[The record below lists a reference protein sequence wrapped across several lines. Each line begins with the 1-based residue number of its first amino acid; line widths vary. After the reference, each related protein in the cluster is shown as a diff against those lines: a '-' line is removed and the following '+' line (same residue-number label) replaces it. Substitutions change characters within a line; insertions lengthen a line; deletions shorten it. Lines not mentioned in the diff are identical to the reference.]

1 MIMKKTFYSFFILFT
16 ALQLSFAQRV
26 VLIEQFTNS
35 GCPPCAASTPPVFNY
50 VNNNPADVVAI
61 GYHTSFPYSDSMYFE
76 NPSES
81 NARVSYYNVQTVPYS
96 IVDGNYYSNFSSSFN
111 SVIAN
116 TINSRKAIAN
126 KYAITN
132 IYNTISGNNLNTKFV
147 FESLNTSNTNDTLRA
162 HIVVIEK
169 NVLKSSYAASPGAN
183 TETNYEY
190 VMRKMLPNQNG
201 SFLVNRNLN
210 GKDTITLNWAM
221 QKIKS
226 NTEVRVV
233 AFVQN
238 KTTKEV
244 YMANLFS
251 TNISTGLK
259 EMLPHGLSFKVFPN
273 PATDFLS
280 VTASN
285 LMNAASITI
294 IDILGRPILSENI
307 SPGKTFLLNTSLFKK
322 GIYFVILNDGMNTV
336 SKKVV
341 VE

>member
-1 MIMKKTFYSFFILFT
+1 MKKILYSFTLVFT
-16 ALQLSFAQRV
+16 VFQYTLAQRV

-76 NPSES
+76 NPAES
-81 NARVSYYNVQTVPYS
+81 NARVSYYTVQTVPYS

-116 TINSRKAIAN
+116 TINTRKSIAN
-126 KYAITN
+126 TYNITN
-132 IYNTISGNNLNTKFV
+132 LNATINGTTLNTKFV
-147 FESLNTSNTNDTLRA
+147 FESLSASNVNDSLRA

-183 TETNYEY
+183 TESNYEY

-210 GKDTITLNWAM
+210 GKDTITLSWPM
-221 QKIKS
+221 QKIK
-226 NTEVRVV
+226 NNAEVRVV

-238 KTTKEV
+238 KNTKEV

-251 TNISTGLK
+251 TNISTGIP
-259 EMLPHGLSFKVFPN
+259 EMMPEGLSFKVYPN
-273 PATDFLS
+273 PANDFLYVS
-280 VTASN
+280 ASN
-285 LMNAASITI
+285 LMNDASITI
-294 IDILGRPILSENI
+294 VDILGKAILSETV
-307 SPGKTFLLNTSLFKK
+307 SPNKTLLLNTSSFKK
-322 GIYFVILNDGMNTV
+322 GIYFLILNDGMNSV

>member
-1 MIMKKTFYSFFILFT
+1 MKKILYSFTLLFSIF
-16 ALQLSFAQRV
+16 QLSFAQRV

-50 VNNNPADVVAI
+50 VNNNPTDVVAI

-76 NPSES
+76 NPVES
-81 NARVSYYNVQTVPYS
+81 NARVSYYTVQTVPYS

-116 TINSRKAIAN
+116 TINTRKGIAN
-126 KYAITN
+126 KYNIT
-132 IYNTISGNNLNTKFV
+132 NLNTNISSNTLNTKLV
-147 FESLNTSNTNDTLRA
+147 FESLAASNTNDTLRA

-169 NVLKSSYAASPGAN
+169 NVLKSAYAASPGAN

-201 SFLVNRNLN
+201 SYLVNRNLN
-210 GKDTITLNWAM
+210 GKDTITFNWPM

-226 NTEVRVV
+226 NAEVRVV

-244 YMANLFS
+244 YMANLFT
-251 TNISTGLK
+251 TNSSTGLN
-259 EMLPHGLSFKVFPN
+259 EMMPDGLSFKAFPN
-273 PATDFLS
+273 PANDFLYIS
-280 VTASN
+280 ASG
-285 LMNAASITI
+285 LMNDATLTV
-294 IDILGRPILSENI
+294 IDLLGRPLLSQTVTPN
-307 SPGKTFLLNTSLFKK
+307 KTLLLNTSDFKK
-322 GIYFVILNDGMNTV
+322 GVYFLLLNDGMNTV

-341 VE
+341 IE

>member
-1 MIMKKTFYSFFILFT
+1 MKKILYSFTLLIAAFQF
-16 ALQLSFAQRV
+16 SFAQRV

-76 NPSES
+76 NPVES
-81 NARVSYYNVQTVPYS
+81 NARVSYYGVQTVPYS
-96 IVDGNYYSNFSSSFN
+96 IVDGNYYSNFSSNFN

-116 TINSRKAIAN
+116 TINTRKAVAN
-126 KYAITN
+126 KYNITN
-132 IYNTISGNNLNTKFV
+132 LNASINGTTLNTKFV
-147 FESLNTSNTNDTLRA
+147 FESLAASNLNDTLRA

-190 VMRKMLPNQNG
+190 VMRKMLPNQTG

-210 GKDTITLNWAM
+210 GKDTITLSWPM
-221 QKIKS
+221 QKIK
-226 NTEVRVV
+226 NNAEVRVV

-251 TNISTGLK
+251 TGISTGLN
-259 EMLPHGLSFKVFPN
+259 EMIPDGLSFKAFPN
-273 PATDFLS
+273 PANDFLYIS
-280 VTASN
+280 ASGLIN
-285 LMNAASITI
+285 DATLTV
-294 IDILGRPILSENI
+294 IDLLGRPLLSQSV
-307 SPGKTFLLNTSLFKK
+307 SPNKTLLLNTAEFKK
-322 GIYFVILNDGMNTV
+322 GVYFLLLNDGMNKV

-341 VE
+341 IE

>member
-1 MIMKKTFYSFFILFT
+1 MKKTVFTFIFLFI
-16 ALQLSFAQRV
+16 AMQFSFAQRV

-76 NPSES
+76 NPAES
-81 NARVSYYNVQTVPYS
+81 NARVSYYTVQTVPYS
-96 IVDGNYYSNFSSSFN
+96 VVDGNYYANFSSSFN
-111 SVIAN
+111 TVIAN
-116 TINSRKAIAN
+116 TINTRKAIAN
-126 KYAITN
+126 KYNITN
-132 IYNTISGNNLNTKFV
+132 LSNTISGNVLNTKFV
-147 FESLNTSNTNDTLRA
+147 FESLNANNTNDTLRA

-210 GKDTITLNWAM
+210 GKDTITLNWPM

-226 NTEVRVV
+226 NAQVRVV

-251 TNISTGLK
+251 TNISTGLNEIK
-259 EMLPHGLSFKVFPN
+259 KDALSFHIFPN
-273 PATDFLS
+273 PATDHLS
-280 VTASN
+280 ISFSN
-285 LMNAASITI
+285 LKNYATITI
-294 IDILGRPILSENI
+294 VDVLGKSLLSETV
-307 SPGKTFLLNTSLFKK
+307 SPDKTLLLNTSSFQK
-322 GIYFVILNDGMNTV
+322 GIYFLILNDGMNTV

-341 VE
+341 IE